1 MNIFIGF
8 AVLLFV
14 VVSLGVNSNVI
25 NSNIVSAYGI
35 IIETPFEGNLQHNNN
50 NSSSDNDLLVFDYLS
65 SLYAKEQ
72 KEKKEDKFVILM
84 FDRGY
89 ESIFSKAKPILDN
102 FGFKASIFI
111 ACDYIENGKGMSWN
125 QVRQL
130 NNDGYDIQSH
140 GLEHTRLP
148 ELKSENE
155 IQSVISGGKECLQK
169 NGFSPTVFQ
178 APYNKGGEDP
188 FIVDTIG
195 NYFNLAFTG
204 HSELM
209 FLNCDGWEN
218 FGYDKKNYE
227 GTTDCRPYFSD
238 GTPTPTNRYAMKE
251 WSHDREHD
259 DINEEMNQ
267 DPHGIDVSYL
277 LYKKFVEVVN
287 SQTKFNEPGNTNA
300 IPIVGYHEVTKDEED
315 VTSPEL
321 FYLEMQ
327 YLFDNGFKV
336 ITLDDLRYDKYQERF
351 YVKNVNTLGS
361 ESLQFQDISPT
372 WTETIRTQTVADGS
386 ESSQFQDISPSWF
399 KPNEIQSFDTLN
411 SKR

>member
-1 MNIFIGF
+1 MIIFIGF
-8 AVLLFV
+8 AILLFV
-14 VVSLGVNSNVI
+14 VISLGVNSNI
-25 NSNIVSAYGI
+25 IRSIIVSAYGVI
-35 IIETPFEGNLQHNNN
+35 IDTPFEVNYPNNNNN
-50 NSSSDNDLLVFDYLS
+50 NSSSDNDLLVFDHLS
-65 SLYAKEQ
+65 SLYTTKEQ
-72 KEKKEDKFVILM
+72 KEKKEDKFVIIM

-130 NNDGYDIQSH
+130 TDDGYDIQSH

-155 IQSVISGGKECLQK
+155 IKSVISGGKECLQQ

-195 NYFNLAFTG
+195 KYFNLAFTG

-218 FGYDKKNYE
+218 FGYDEENYH
-227 GTTDCRPYFSD
+227 GTTDCGPYFSD
-238 GTPTPTNRYAMKE
+238 GTPKPTNKFAMKE
-251 WSHDREHD
+251 WSHDRAHYK
-259 DINEEMNQ
+259 INKDMNL
-267 DPHGIDVSYL
+267 DPHGMKVSYS
-277 LYKKFVEVVN
+277 LYLEFVRVVN
-287 SQTKFNEPGNTNA
+287 SQTKFNEPGKINA
-300 IPIVGYHEVTKDEED
+300 IPIIGYHEVTKDAED
-315 VTSPEL
+315 ATSPEL

-361 ESLQFQDISPT
+361 KLSQFQDISPT
-372 WTETIRTQTVADGS
+372 WTETIRTQTLPP
-386 ESSQFQDISPSWF
+386 EPNPSQFQDISPPWF
-399 KPNEIQSFDTLN
+399 KPTKSNH
-411 SKR
+411 

>member
-8 AVLLFV
+8 AVMLFV

-25 NSNIVSAYGI
+25 PSNIVSAYGI
-35 IIETPFEGNLQHNNN
+35 IIETPFEDNLQHNNN
-50 NSSSDNDLLVFDYLS
+50 NNNSSANDVLVFDYLS

-72 KEKKEDKFVILM
+72 KEKEDKFVILM

-89 ESIFSKAKPILDN
+89 ESIFSKAKPILDK

-111 ACDYIENGKGMSWN
+111 ACDYIENGEGMNWN

-130 NNDGYDIQSH
+130 DTEGYDIQSH
-140 GLEHTRLP
+140 GLKHTSLAD
-148 ELKSENE
+148 LKSENE
-155 IQSVISGGKECLQK
+155 ITSVISGGKECLQK

-218 FGYDKKNYE
+218 FGYDEENYH
-227 GTTDCRPYFSD
+227 GTTDCGPYFSD
-238 GTPTPTNRYAMKE
+238 GTTTPTNKFAMKE
-251 WSHDREHD
+251 WSHDRSHYK
-259 DINEEMNQ
+259 INNEKNQ
-267 DPHGIDVSYL
+267 DPHGIEVSYS
-277 LYKKFVEVVN
+277 LYLEFVRVVN
-287 SQTKFNEPGNTNA
+287 SQTKFNEPGKINA
-300 IPIVGYHEVTKDEED
+300 IPIVGYHQITKDD
-315 VTSPEL
+315 DIATSPEL

-327 YLFDNGFKV
+327 YLYDNGFKV
-336 ITLDDLRYDKYQERF
+336 ISIDDLGYDKYQDRF
-351 YVKNVNTLGS
+351 YVKNVNTFAS
-361 ESLQFQDISPT
+361 ESPQFQDKGPT

-386 ESSQFQDISPSWF
+386 ESPQFQDKGPTWTETIRTPTWVN
-399 KPNEIQSFDTLN
+399 P
-411 SKR
+411 